1 MAREIVEAVDAA
13 GARHRFALDVYAE
26 GEHWTST
33 LTPLA
38 ADGREQSERVAPRF
52 YGVSAEQARR
62 RMLSTLED
70 RYEEVIAVEGE

>member
-13 GARHRFALDVYAE
+13 GGRQRFLLEVFAE

-38 ADGREQSERVAPRF
+38 ADGRERTERVAPRF
-52 YGVSAEQARR
+52 YGSTAEQARR

-70 RYEEVIAVEGE
+70 RFEEVNAVGET